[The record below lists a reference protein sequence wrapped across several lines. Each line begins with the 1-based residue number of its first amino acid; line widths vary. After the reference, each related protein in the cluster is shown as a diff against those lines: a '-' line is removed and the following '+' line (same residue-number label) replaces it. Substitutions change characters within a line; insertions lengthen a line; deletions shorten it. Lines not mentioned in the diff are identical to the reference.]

1 MACGGG
7 LTQEAHSV
15 CNVLSPAAEDHPEI
29 WGVGLHMGVFRKQGN
44 SSGRG
49 FGMQAVL
56 EMSLGPQNTN
66 AFLSLHLGVPADN
79 PGASVALAR
88 GITEQGSVQALQCP
102 PTLAILL

>member
-1 MACGGG
+1 M
-7 LTQEAHSV
+7 
-15 CNVLSPAAEDHPEI
+15 LSPAAEEHPEI

-44 SSGRG
+44 SPGRE
-49 FGMQAVL
+49 FGMQSVL

-79 PGASVALAR
+79 PGANVALAR